1 MLCTNGSG
9 RFKCTWVVSKLR
21 ARRDGGVEARDFKGG
36 VAGRGA
42 IALRQGRRGGGGGV
56 SMQLSTQQCAVPA
69 VQSTPILFTCMLT
82 SQGGGEPSVTPSAS

>member
-42 IALRQGRRGGGGGV
+42 IALHVDKPGRRGALRHTKRLLKGRAQHACN
-56 SMQLSTQQCAVPA
+56 M
-69 VQSTPILFTCMLT
+69 
-82 SQGGGEPSVTPSAS
+82 